1 MNNTPDS
8 PAKPPDDRMDQGGN
22 YWALFTPGIWKVL
35 HAVLHFVAIELA
47 CKMAGHFVQHGAVG
61 GVAGGDFQRHDLAF
75 VSQEKLP
82 LYLSFFEF
90 VHGARRRGKALLGA
104 LLAALVV

>member
-35 HAVLHFVAIELA
+35 HAVLHVSATHRSV
-47 CKMAGHFVQHGAVG
+47 HF
-61 GVAGGDFQRHDLAF
+61 L
-75 VSQEKLP
+75 
-82 LYLSFFEF
+82 
-90 VHGARRRGKALLGA
+90 RRTATVLNLLQ
-104 LLAALVV
+104 AA